1 LRLRRTDTAT
11 MRPAESETNVRTTQ
25 VGASINGTGRV
36 ALAPAVAGSPYDDP
50 MSRVLGLDSQ
60 ASGTIR
66 WVAYFLGAL
75 ALMQGFVVTA
85 HAIAQIVAMDAKAP
99 PSQVLQEI
107 QVIREEPPPPPP
119 AAPEPAKPEPA
130 PPPRAIPHEPPPPPP
145 AQAGKVLTQEPDPN
159 EPVDL
164 TGNTI
169 VTGNAEEYAGGVTTS
184 NGTSQVAVR
193 AANAAGAPGNTGN
206 AQAPPAPAGPDL
218 SRPPAVTGSSEWTV
232 PWPMEADTLQ
242 IDEALV
248 SLQIGVR
255 PDGSAAEVRVLGDP
269 GNGFG
274 RDARRYALNQHFQP
288 ALDHSG
294 RPVAGTFRVRVHFSR

>member
-1 LRLRRTDTAT
+1 MRQAELDT
-11 MRPAESETNVRTTQ
+11 RVRTNQ
-25 VGASINGTGRV
+25 VGASINGTGRTP
-36 ALAPAVAGSPYDDP
+36 ALASAVAGAPYDDP

-60 ASGTIR
+60 ASGTTR
-66 WVAYFLGAL
+66 WIAYFLGAL
-75 ALMQGFVVTA
+75 ALMQGFMVSA
-85 HAIAQIVAMDAKAP
+85 RAIAQIAAMNTKVAPAQA
-99 PSQVLQEI
+99 LQEI

-119 AAPEPAKPEPA
+119 PPAAEPAKPEPA

-169 VTGNAEEYAGGVTTS
+169 VTGNAEQYAGGVTTS
-184 NGTSQVAVR
+184 NGTSNVAVR
-193 AANAAGAPGNTGN
+193 TASTAGVLGGAGAP
-206 AQAPPAPAGPDL
+206 AAPAGPDL
-218 SRPPAVTGSSEWTV
+218 ARPPELTGSSEWSV
-232 PWPMEADTLQ
+232 PWPMEADALQ

-248 SLQIGVR
+248 TLQVDVR
-255 PDGSAAEVRVLGDP
+255 ADGSAADVRVLTDP

-274 RDARRYALNQHFQP
+274 RDARRHALKQRFQP

-294 RPVAGTFRVRVHFSR
+294 HPTAGTIKRIVVHFSR

>member
-1 LRLRRTDTAT
+1 
-11 MRPAESETNVRTTQ
+11 MRPAELETTVRTQ
-25 VGASINGTGRV
+25 VGASINGTGRIP
-36 ALAPAVAGSPYDDP
+36 ALASAVAQSPYDDP

-60 ASGTIR
+60 ASGTVR
-66 WVAYFLGAL
+66 WIAYFLGAI
-75 ALMQGFVVTA
+75 ALMQGFMGA
-85 HAIAQIVAMDAKAP
+85 ARAIARIVAMDAKVAP
-99 PSQVLQEI
+99 AQVLQEI

-119 AAPEPAKPEPA
+119 PEPEPAKPEPA
-130 PPPRAIPHEPPPPPP
+130 APPRAISHEPPPPP

-193 AANAAGAPGNTGN
+193 AASTAGAPGSTGT
-206 AQAPPAPAGPDL
+206 AQAPAPAGPDL
-218 SRPPAVTGSSEWTV
+218 SRPPALTGSSEWTV

-248 SLQIGVR
+248 TLQIGVR
-255 PDGSAAEVRVLGDP
+255 PDGSATEVRVLGDP

-288 ALDHSG
+288 ALDHG
-294 RPVAGTFRVRVHFSR
+294 GHPVAGTFKMRVHFSR